1 MKEKMLEAAWQN
13 LVKKYNLNLT
23 QLEQF
28 KLYLKE
34 LILWN
39 NKFNITA
46 IVDEVEVINYHFK
59 DSLALAQFIDLD
71 NLHTIADVGS
81 GGGFPGLPLKILYPH
96 LKLVLIE
103 VNGKKVEFLQNLA
116 QTLGLSDVIV
126 YQIDWRAFI
135 RECPQEVDLFCAR
148 ASLQVEELLR
158 IYKPGCAYK
167 NSQLVYW
174 ASQNWDGANFAT
186 LIGKVC
192 KYGVGNRERQLIFF
206 PTGAL
211 ESLIWKKI

>member
-13 LVKKYNLNLT
+13 LVKKYNLSLT

-39 NKFNITA
+39 KKFNITA
-46 IVDEVEVINYHFK
+46 IVDEIEVINYHFK
-59 DSLALAQFIDLD
+59 DSLALAQFIDLS
-71 NLHTIADVGS
+71 NLNTIADVGS

-103 VNGKKVEFLQNLA
+103 VNGKKVEFLQNLTS
-116 QTLGLSDVIV
+116 TLGLSEVIV
-126 YQIDWRAFI
+126 TQIDWRAFI
-135 RECPQEVDLFCAR
+135 REHPMAVDLFCAR
-148 ASLQVEELLR
+148 ASLQVEELVR
-158 IYKPGCAYK
+158 IFKPGCAYK

-174 ASQNWDGANFAT
+174 AAQGWEPAHLAPLVGR
-186 LIGKVC
+186 VC

-206 PTGAL
+206 PTDVTKN
-211 ESLIWKKI
+211 LIWKKI